1 MQRRMAVKGL
11 LEDEASDLQLRLRA
25 GEAGLERMLMHP
37 RIQKAGLALT
47 GFVDFVHNDR
57 AQILGSTELAY
68 LETLSAEQRVR
79 AARAYADCQ
88 PACLICTKGME
99 VPAELI
105 AACEA
110 TGTPLFTTPQVTSVF
125 IQRAQAWLEERLAPQ
140 TTMHGV
146 LIDVFGVGVLLL
158 GTSGIGKSECALD
171 LVQRSHRLVT
181 DDVVHMKRRGEETV
195 YGTGHT
201 IMKHHIEI
209 RGLGIL
215 NVKDMF
221 GVAAVR
227 DKKRVDLVVELVAW
241 SEDEEYDRL
250 GLDERRFP
258 ILDVELPLL
267 TVPVRPGRNMGAIIE
282 VAARNQLLR
291 AMGIHSAE
299 ELQSKL
305 SSELARGRR
314 TTADD
319 VD

>member
-1 MQRRMAVKGL
+1 V
-11 LEDEASDLQLRLRA
+11 
-25 GEAGLERMLMHP
+25 
-37 RIQKAGLALT
+37 
-47 GFVDFVHNDR
+47 
-57 AQILGSTELAY
+57 
-68 LETLSAEQRVR
+68 
-79 AARAYADCQ
+79 
-88 PACLICTKGME
+88 
-99 VPAELI
+99 
-105 AACEA
+105 
-110 TGTPLFTTPQVTSVF
+110 LFRSPQVTSVF

-299 ELQSKL
+299 ELQGKL